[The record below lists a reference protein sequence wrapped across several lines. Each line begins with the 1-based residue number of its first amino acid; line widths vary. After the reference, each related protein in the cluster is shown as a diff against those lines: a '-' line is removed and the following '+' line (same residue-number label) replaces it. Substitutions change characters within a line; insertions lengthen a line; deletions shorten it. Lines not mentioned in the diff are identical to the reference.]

1 MSLLIRILLLLCAA
15 AAHAQA
21 PPLRVGAAISQSG
34 MLAPLAAEYRKG
46 LELWRDELNAAG
58 GLLGRQVELVLRDDE
73 SSAVRCAEIYRELI
87 KDGQADLLIG
97 PFGSAA
103 TLMAGAEAERAQR
116 VLINGAGPSSA
127 VHRRGTRYVFQTV
140 APNTAYG
147 DGVVEVARAAGA
159 RKVFLLA
166 RDDLTSREMAQ
177 AARDAALRQK
187 LSAEEIVVYAAAT
200 DDFRLQVDQARA
212 AGADAW
218 IAFGGLRDAAAMIR
232 SLRTLDYAPRLFFA
246 RSAAEPKFLELVG
259 QDAELSLGA
268 TAYETR
274 FPTTG
279 NERFV
284 AAFRARWSA
293 APDALAAQGFAAGT
307 VLADAVR
314 QAGTLDQE
322 KLRATLAALE
332 TNTVL
337 GGYKVDPE
345 SGVQLAARPAVVQI
359 VKGRAVVLW
368 PEWLQTATFE
378 PYQPWRERQLIE

>member
-1 MSLLIRILLLLCAA
+1 LLIRILLLLCAA

-21 PPLRVGAAISQSG
+21 PPIRVGAVLSQSG

-46 LELWRDELNAAG
+46 LELWRDELNAGG

-73 SSAVRCAEIYRELI
+73 SSAVRCAEVYRELI
-87 KDGQADLLIG
+87 KGGQADLLIG

-187 LSAEEIVVYAAAT
+187 LAAEEIVVYAAAT
-200 DDFRLQVDQARA
+200 DDFRPQVDQARA

-337 GGYKVDPE
+337 GGYKVDPG

>member
-1 MSLLIRILLLLCAA
+1 
-15 AAHAQA
+15 
-21 PPLRVGAAISQSG
+21 

-103 TLMAGAEAERAQR
+103 TLMAGAEAERARR

-246 RSAAEPKFLELVG
+246 RSAAEPKFLDLVG